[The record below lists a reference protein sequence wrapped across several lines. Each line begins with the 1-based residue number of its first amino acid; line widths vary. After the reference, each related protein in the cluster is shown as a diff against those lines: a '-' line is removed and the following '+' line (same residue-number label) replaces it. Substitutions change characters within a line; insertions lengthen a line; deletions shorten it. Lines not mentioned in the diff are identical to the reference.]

1 MPANAPSHLFPWN
14 EKIKEEL
21 ILIGQNNIS
30 LFHLNKGS
38 RSANVPTHLLPWNE
52 KIKEEILHG
61 WLILIGRNRE
71 ILSCPIK
78 VSQLCKIIS
87 FSLFYGIFCR
97 EGPCDEGQRSFKR
110 VGHLF
115 QSISFN
121 ASQLLVKKVSN
132 MMISLW
138 TMKQLR
144 GPTPSSFLL
153 SKSRLKVR
161 SCPIQDVFLRNPKV
175 GPTLF
180 I

>member
-1 MPANAPSHLFPWN
+1 MPANAPSHLLPWN

-38 RSANVPTHLLPWNE
+38 RSANVPTHLLPWNK

-71 ILSCPIK
+71 ILFCPIK

-97 EGPCDEGQRSFKR
+97 DGPCDEG
-110 VGHLF
+110 
-115 QSISFN
+115 
-121 ASQLLVKKVSN
+121 
-132 MMISLW
+132 
-138 TMKQLR
+138 
-144 GPTPSSFLL
+144 
-153 SKSRLKVR
+153 
-161 SCPIQDVFLRNPKV
+161 
-175 GPTLF
+175 
-180 I
+180 